1 MPVAFEKVYK
11 DKEGIDDEFHTP
23 PLDAFEFERT
33 EDSIGVAMGLE
44 TVQAGPSGVGRVLGS
59 LSEADL
65 ARQTESHARHHQLGQ
80 HAPPLEAA
88 GQNNPYLPSDQPET
102 PPLSRDSMYS
112 NDEIGIIDLYSK
124 SPESGMTSQGS
135 SVPPTS
141 RQAQPNN
148 TYQTHQTHQNY
159 QTHQTHTSRATMDT
173 LQAIPMQPNGGEPLP
188 RTPDLQMPYNHDAP
202 GSAVSV
208 ASSYK
213 ESRREAGRVRSTI
226 DMRSKPAS
234 RANTIEDGP
243 RDRYGFLKATTYVR
257 MNDYDKWWSKYQP
270 YLQRRKKKWVSLM
283 KQSGLDLGT
292 GEETSKDKDTT
303 DARVPSTGPTRFPPK
318 SEKLKRYV
326 RKGIPAEWRGQAWFW
341 FARGYEYLN
350 ANVGVYDKLCEKSAD
365 MDTVDAELIE
375 RDLYRTFPD
384 NVYFRKAEGEADES
398 PMIMALRRVLRAFA
412 LHHPKV
418 GYCQSLN
425 FLAGLLLL
433 FMDEERAFWMLH
445 IITQK
450 YLPGVHDTNLEG
462 VNVDQGVL
470 MLLVQKSLPQ
480 VWRHIGVGLEGTPSG
495 MDLVRNLPPIT
506 LCTASWFMSAY
517 IGTLPIETTLR
528 IWDCLF
534 YEGSK
539 TLFRIALTLMKQ
551 SEPEFMG
558 LNDPMEIFQ
567 VVQTSPKSMLDAS
580 HLMEACFKR
589 YNDFGHI
596 SQDEISQL
604 RKIVRQKRGN
614 GGTGGVQSR
623 DDILE
628 ELILSRQR
636 PTSRTFVLRRL
647 HIGSNK
653 WSME

>member
-1 MPVAFEKVYK
+1 MTTRQPFGLSSMPVAFEKVYK

-23 PLDAFEFERT
+23 PLDSFEFERSV
-33 EDSIGVAMGLE
+33 DSIGVAMGLE
-44 TVQAGPSGVGRVLGS
+44 RDQPGPSGLGKGLQNGKTS
-59 LSEADL
+59 ASTDTQPDMSTRPTL
-65 ARQTESHARHHQLGQ
+65 
-80 HAPPLEAA
+80 PP
-88 GQNNPYLPSDQPET
+88 QSIPSDTSGQYIQRRPVEIGDT
-102 PPLSRDSMYS
+102 PPLSRDSIYS

-135 SVPPTS
+135 SSVPAS
-141 RQAQPNN
+141 RETNN
-148 TYQTHQTHQNY
+148 LTE
-159 QTHQTHTSRATMDT
+159 APALET
-173 LQAIPMQPNGGEPLP
+173 LQAIPVANLKIETNPK
-188 RTPDLQMPYNHDAP
+188 TPDLQKLPYNHDAP

-226 DMRSKPAS
+226 DMRSKPSS
-234 RANTIEDGP
+234 RTNTIEDGP
-243 RDRYGFLKATTYVR
+243 RDRYGFLKATSYIR

-270 YLQRRKKKWVSLM
+270 YLQRRKKKWVTLM
-283 KQSGLDLGT
+283 KQSGLDIGAAEDK
-292 GEETSKDKDTT
+292 GKDSNE
-303 DARVPSTGPTRFPPK
+303 ARVPSTGPTRFPPK

-350 ANVGVYDKLCEKSAD
+350 SNVGVYDQLCEKSAT
-365 MDTVDAELIE
+365 MENVDAELIE

-384 NVYFRKAEGEADES
+384 NVYFRKSEGEADET

-470 MLLVQKSLPQ
+470 MLLVQKSLPA
-480 VWRHIGVGLEGTPSG
+480 VWRHIGVGLEGAPSEG

-506 LCTASWFMSAY
+506 LCTASWFMSVY

-580 HLMEACFKR
+580 HLMESCFKR

-596 SQDEISQL
+596 SQDEIAQL
-604 RKIVRQKRGN
+604 RKIVRQKRGD
-614 GGTGGVQSR
+614 GGTGGIQSR
-623 DDILE
+623 DDVLE

-636 PTSRTFVLRRL
+636 PTSRTFVLRKL

>member
-1 MPVAFEKVYK
+1 MTTRQPFGLSSMPVAFEKVYK

-23 PLDAFEFERT
+23 PLEAFEFERSV
-33 EDSIGVAMGLE
+33 DSIGVAMGLE
-44 TVQAGPSGVGRVLGS
+44 TVQPSS
-59 LSEADL
+59 SEMGKGLQNDKPGAPVDTRL
-65 ARQTESHARHHQLGQ
+65 ANDSRQMPPPQSIPNDTSGQ
-80 HAPPLEAA
+80 HTQRRPVDI
-88 GQNNPYLPSDQPET
+88 GDT
-102 PPLSRDSMYS
+102 PPLSRDSIYS

-135 SVPPTS
+135 SSAPAS
-141 RQAQPNN
+141 RQNN
-148 TYQTHQTHQNY
+148 TSTEIPPLE
-159 QTHQTHTSRATMDT
+159 T
-173 LQAIPMQPNGGEPLP
+173 LQAIPIANRQAEAP
-188 RTPDLQMPYNHDAP
+188 RTPDVQTPYSNEAP
-202 GSAVSV
+202 GSALSV

-226 DMRSKPAS
+226 DMRSKPTS
-234 RANTIEDGP
+234 RTNTIEDGP
-243 RDRYGFLKATTYVR
+243 RDRYGFLKANSYIR

-283 KQSGLDLGT
+283 KQSGLDIGAAEDK
-292 GEETSKDKDTT
+292 GKDTNE
-303 DARVPSTGPTRFPPK
+303 ARVPSTGPTRFPPK

-350 ANVGVYDKLCEKSAD
+350 ANVGVYDKLCEKSAT

-384 NVYFRKAEGEADES
+384 NVYFRKAEGEVDET

-470 MLLVQKSLPQ
+470 MLLVQKSLPA
-480 VWRHIGVGLEGTPSG
+480 VWRHIGVGLEGAHSEG

-506 LCTASWFMSAY
+506 LCTASWFMSVY

-551 SEPEFMG
+551 SEPEFVG

-580 HLMEACFKR
+580 HLMESCFKR

-596 SQDEISQL
+596 SQDEIAQL

-614 GGTGGVQSR
+614 GGTGGIQSR
-623 DDILE
+623 DDVLE

-636 PTSRTFVLRRL
+636 PTSRTFVLRKL

>member
-1 MPVAFEKVYK
+1 MHREDTYTTPMTTRQPFGLSSMPVAFEKVYK

-23 PLDAFEFERT
+23 PLEAFEFERSV
-33 EDSIGVAMGLE
+33 DSIGVAMGLVE
-44 TVQAGPSGVGRVLGS
+44 ASSSDTQPHQMPPPSIPTSTDTPGTS
-59 LSEADL
+59 
-65 ARQTESHARHHQLGQ
+65 GQ
-80 HAPPLEAA
+80 RPV
-88 GQNNPYLPSDQPET
+88 NIT
-102 PPLSRDSMYS
+102 PPLSRDSIYS

-135 SVPPTS
+135 SSVPVS
-141 RQAQPNN
+141 RD
-148 TYQTHQTHQNY
+148 
-159 QTHQTHTSRATMDT
+159 MDT
-173 LQAIPMQPNGGEPLP
+173 LQAIPMQPTSGATNP
-188 RTPDLQMPYNHDAP
+188 RTPDLQTPYNHEAP
-202 GSAVSV
+202 GSAISV

-226 DMRSKPAS
+226 DMRSKPSS
-234 RANTIEDGP
+234 RTNTMEDGP
-243 RDRYGFLKATTYVR
+243 RDRYGFLKQTTYIR
-257 MNDYDKWWSKYQP
+257 MNEYDKWWGKYQP

-283 KQSGLDLGT
+283 KQSGLDIGT
-292 GEETSKDKDTT
+292 VEDKGKDSNE
-303 DARVPSTGPTRFPPK
+303 ARVPSTGPTRFPPK

-350 ANVGVYDKLCEKSAD
+350 ANVGVYDKLCEKSAN

-384 NVYFRKAEGEADES
+384 NVYFRKAEGEVDET

-470 MLLVQKSLPQ
+470 MLLVQKSLPN
-480 VWRHIGVGLEGTPSG
+480 VWRHIGVGLEGAPSEG

-506 LCTASWFMSAY
+506 LCTASWFMSVY

-580 HLMEACFKR
+580 HLMESCFKR

-596 SQDEISQL
+596 SQDEIAQL

-614 GGTGGVQSR
+614 GGTGGIQSR
-623 DDILE
+623 DDVLE

-636 PTSRTFVLRRL
+636 PTSRTFVLRKL